1 MNDMSLLLAK
11 LKFEI
16 SNSNNLL
23 QSLNVPVV
31 YSTFSVL
38 KFLCLNF

>member
-23 QSLNVPVV
+23 QFFECSGCV
-31 YSTFSVL
+31 
-38 KFLCLNF
+38 LNFFCIKIINV